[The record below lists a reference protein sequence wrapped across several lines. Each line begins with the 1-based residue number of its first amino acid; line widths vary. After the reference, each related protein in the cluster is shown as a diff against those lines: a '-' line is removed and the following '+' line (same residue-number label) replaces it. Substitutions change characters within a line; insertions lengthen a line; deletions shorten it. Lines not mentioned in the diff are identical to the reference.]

1 MAGTPYFCVYMRLEI
16 QLSRQ
21 KAHTTTDVR
30 KKGISATTSKENDT
44 RFLLLTLS
52 YANERVAVQIISSKW
67 YILILIFTIK
77 VVIRICFKIIFNM

>member
-30 KKGISATTSKENDT
+30 KEKE
-44 RFLLLTLS
+44 FLLPLL
-52 YANERVAVQIISSKW
+52 K
-67 YILILIFTIK
+67 K
-77 VVIRICFKIIFNM
+77 MIRDFYCLRYHMQMKE

>member
-21 KAHTTTDVR
+21 KAHTATDVR
-30 KKGISATTSKENDT
+30 KEKEFLLPLPPNDT

-52 YANERVAVQIISSKW
+52 YANERVAVQIISLNGTFL
-67 YILILIFTIK
+67 Y
-77 VVIRICFKIIFNM
+77 